1 MIRRFEFGAPLPTD
15 AVVKALPACGDAL
28 PFFTVSKSDAGLS
41 FTCELAENTQIF
53 GLGETVR
60 GINKRGHLYR
70 SWNTDEPLHA
80 EHKNSLYASHNF
92 LIFYTDGKPLGV
104 FFDDPGLMT
113 FDLGYTHAAQAVI
126 TSQSGH
132 VNVYWVE
139 GNTLKEV
146 AKAFRQLIG
155 PSYLPPK
162 WAFGYIQSRW
172 GYASAQEIR
181 QVVQEHRK
189 RQIPLDGVCMD
200 IDYMTDYKDFT
211 VNDET
216 FPAFEAFNQEMKEEH
231 IRLVPIIDAGVKEQA
246 GYSVYEEG
254 VKKGYFCT
262 REDGSPFVG
271 AVWPGCSCFPDFMQP
286 EARRWFGQKYH
297 SLMDAGVEGF
307 WNDMNEPALFYTPE
321 GLDAAWKD
329 ALPFTEDRNPGVV
342 DFFHL
347 KGIFPSTSGRQ
358 ADYESFYHQ
367 LEGQRVR
374 HDKIH
379 NLYGAYMTRAA
390 HEGMTAYDPAKR
402 FLRFA
407 RSSYIGAHRWGGVWQ
422 GDNMSWWS
430 HLLLNLKMLPSLN
443 MCGFLYNGADLG
455 GFGCD
460 VTEDLLLRW
469 LQLGIFTP
477 LMRNH
482 SALGTREQEVY
493 RFSSWEAM
501 KNTLSLRY
509 ALLPYLYSEFM
520 KAALKDEALF
530 RPLAFDYPQDARALG
545 VEDQVMLGGECMIAP
560 VYEPNAK
567 GRYVYLPE
575 DMLMVRLRSPED
587 YDLVPLPKG
596 DHWVD
601 VQLHETPLFIKKGC
615 FIPLAQGAQWVEA
628 VDASRLT
635 LLGWLTGDAAYDLY
649 DDDGYTAQPELKKG
663 LTAIV
668 VKSGKAEGDGLE
680 LNGEKLIIDC

>member
-1 MIRRFEFGAPLPTD
+1 MIRRFDFGSPFETQ
-15 AVVKALPACGDAL
+15 AVVLACPPCWEKLPY
-28 PFFTVSKSDAGLS
+28 FTCTQSEAGLS
-41 FTCELAENTQIF
+41 FTYEMAEDEMIF

-70 SWNTDEPLHA
+70 SWNSDDGEHC

-92 LIFYTDGKPLGV
+92 IIFYAGGRALGLFV
-104 FFDDPGLMT
+104 DDPGQVT
-113 FDLGYTHAAQAVI
+113 FDLGRTDASKAVI
-126 TSQSGH
+126 TSQNGD
-132 VNVYWVE
+132 VRLYLIE
-139 GNTLKEV
+139 GDSLKAV
-146 AKAFRQLIG
+146 AGEFRKLIG

-172 GYASAQEIR
+172 GYKDAADVR
-181 QVVQEHRK
+181 RVVAEHRK
-189 RQIPLDGVCMD
+189 RGIPLDGVCLD
-200 IDYMTDYKDFT
+200 IDYMDDFMDFTLSDAAFPDFKDF
-211 VNDET
+211 NR
-216 FPAFEAFNQEMKEEH
+216 EMKDEH
-231 IRLVPIIDAGVKEQA
+231 IRLIPIIDAGVKEKE
-246 GYSVYEEG
+246 GYAVYEEG
-254 VKKGYFCT
+254 VQKGYLCT
-262 REDGSPFVG
+262 RKDGTPFVG
-271 AVWPGCSCFPDFMQP
+271 AVWPGRSVFPDFMQP

-321 GLDAAWKD
+321 GLKAAKAQVD
-329 ALPFTEDRNPGVV
+329 KLTENENPDVYTFFALRNTYPNVQN
-342 DFFHL
+342 
-347 KGIFPSTSGRQ
+347 SR
-358 ADYESFYHQ
+358 ADYESFYHKWD
-367 LEGQRVR
+367 GQWVR
-374 HDKIH
+374 HDKVH

-407 RSSYIGAHRWGGVWQ
+407 RSSYIGAHRWGGIWQ

-460 VTEDLLLRW
+460 TTEDLLLRW

-482 SALGTREQEVY
+482 SAMGTREQEVY
-493 RFSSWEAM
+493 RFGTWEAM

-520 KAALKDEALF
+520 KAALKDEAMF

-560 VYEPNAK
+560 VYEQNAR

-575 DMLMVRLRSPED
+575 DMIMVRLLSPED
-587 YDLVPLPKG
+587 YDLIPLQKG

-601 VQLHETPLFIKKGC
+601 VRLNETPLFIKKGC

-635 LLGWLTGDAAYDLY
+635 LLGWLAGDAAYDLY
-649 DDDGYTAQPELKKG
+649 DDDGYTAQPELEKG
-663 LTAIV
+663 ITRIE
-668 VKSGKAEGDGLE
+668 VKGGKAP
-680 LNGEKLIIDC
+680 NPHMNCEKLIVG